1 MRECHDYQVAA
12 FRNLFC
18 RMTHRLTT
26 EVDATLRI
34 AFVCDDSPHFKVINR
49 GFERVKDK
57 FPDLAE
63 HMLSLT
69 RLDDK
74 VTPEL
79 QMADL
84 MADISREMM
93 QKFIASDRQNQIT
106 PSVLDEK
113 ISSVDLW
120 DKVGMLSNLYGTT
133 PGA

>member
-18 RMTHRLTT
+18 RMTLMLTT
-26 EVDATLRI
+26 EVDPTLKI
-34 AFVCDDSPHFKVINR
+34 AFVCDDSPHFRRINR
-49 GFERVKDK
+49 GYERVKQK
-57 FPDLAE
+57 FPDLGSK
-63 HMLSLT
+63 MLSLT

-84 MADISREMM
+84 MADVSRQMM
-93 QKFIASDRQNQIT
+93 QKFIVSNRQNQIT
-106 PSVLDEK
+106 PSAFGSK
-113 ISSVDLW
+113 IVSVDLW
-120 DKVGMLSNLYGTT
+120 DKAGMLSNLYGTT